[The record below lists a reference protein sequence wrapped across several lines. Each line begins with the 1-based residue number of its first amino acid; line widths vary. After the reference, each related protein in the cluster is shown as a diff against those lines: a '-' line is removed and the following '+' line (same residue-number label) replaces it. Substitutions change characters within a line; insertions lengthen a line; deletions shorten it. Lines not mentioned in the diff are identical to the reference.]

1 MSFGNP
7 QGMQRSVAATR
18 KEGLPPMSRK
28 VYTRR
33 PSVGRWKYRRV
44 VSDASEFSRIRDPVF
59 PNPARY
65 RLGVGV
71 WGNPPA

>member
-1 MSFGNP
+1 MSFGDP

-18 KEGLPPMSRK
+18 KEKLPPMSRR

-44 VSDASEFSRIRDPVF
+44 VSDASNLPGFVIPFF
-59 PNPARY
+59 PI
-65 RLGVGV
+65 LHVTG
-71 WGNPPA
+71 